1 MELELFWI
9 VVSSFLYLSSAE
21 FFADKTWIAKYSG
34 ATKIGKP
41 ESMFKCSRPS
51 EVFLISFLA
60 NRPSAFHTARA
71 TLPKLVRLL
80 CLDPAWCSLM

>member
-1 MELELFWI
+1 MVE
-9 VVSSFLYLSSAE
+9 SSFLYLSSAE
-21 FFADKTWIAKYSG
+21 FFAESTCVSKISG
-34 ATKIGKP
+34 ETKVGIP
-41 ESMFKCSRPS
+41 ELMFKCSLPS
-51 EVFLISFLA
+51 VVFLISFLA